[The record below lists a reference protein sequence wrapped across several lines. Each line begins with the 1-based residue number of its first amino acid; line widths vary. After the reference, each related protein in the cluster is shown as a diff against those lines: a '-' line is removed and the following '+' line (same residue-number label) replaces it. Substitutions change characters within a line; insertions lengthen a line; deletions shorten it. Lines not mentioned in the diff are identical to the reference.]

1 MIPGAEEEV
10 AIEVRKEPK
19 KEKEMT
25 LKELLKHKL
34 MQVIKKEDAEEI
46 PEWNLTEADK
56 EKRMIKFLSK
66 SKKYKK

>member
-1 MIPGAEEEV
+1 M
-10 AIEVRKEPK
+10 R
-19 KEKEMT
+19 

-34 MQVIKKEDAEEI
+34 LQVIKKEDDEEI